1 MKILALVSSYRKR
14 GNTVRM
20 VEMVAH
26 KLHQLTALQ
35 ALPLEVE
42 TLNIAHMNIQTCRG
56 CRVCFNQGEFRCPLK
71 DDLLSI
77 RSKIRDADVLILAS
91 PVYVEDVNGIMK
103 NWIDRMAFVCHRP
116 EFAGKYAY
124 TLTTSGVGSTT
135 HALRT
140 MNTALKMWGFY
151 LIGKSKLKAGA
162 YLPQEELQAKYQEE
176 AHRIATNILKAVQNQ
191 RATRPSFLSLMTFK
205 IQQRFYLQEN
215 TDSYD
220 LTYWRERKWLEK
232 NQEFYIPHQSSRLK
246 AQIAQ
251 ISGSVLAR
259 FVL

>member
-1 MKILALVSSYRKR
+1 MKVLALVSSYRKR

-20 VEMVAH
+20 VEMIANE
-26 KLHQLTALQ
+26 LEIYATQQ
-35 ALPLEVE
+35 IIPLEVE
-42 TLNIAHMNIQTCRG
+42 ILNIAHMDIQSCRG

-71 DDLLSI
+71 DDLLPI
-77 RSKIRDADVLILAS
+77 RRKIQEADVLILAS

-140 MNTALKMWGFY
+140 LNTALKLWGFY
-151 LIGKSKLKAGA
+151 LIGQSKLITGA
-162 YLPQEELQAKYQEE
+162 YLPQVELRTKYDLE
-176 AHRIATNILKAVQNQ
+176 AEKIATSILNAVQKQ
-191 RATRPSFLSLMTFK
+191 KARRPSLLSLMTFK
-205 IQQRFYLQEN
+205 IQQQFYLNED
-215 TDSYD
+215 TESYD
-220 LTYWRERKWLEK
+220 LTYWREQKWLDV
-232 NQEFYIPHQSSRLK
+232 QREFYIPHKSSRLK
-246 AQIAQ
+246 TQIAR
-251 ISGSVLAR
+251 ISGALLSH